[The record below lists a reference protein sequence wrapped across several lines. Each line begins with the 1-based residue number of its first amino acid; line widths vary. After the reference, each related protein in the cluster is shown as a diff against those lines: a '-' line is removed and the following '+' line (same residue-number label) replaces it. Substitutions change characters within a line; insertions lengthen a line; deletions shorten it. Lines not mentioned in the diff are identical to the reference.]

1 MSAAME
7 MLVFQDA
14 AGDYYVLPRQA
25 WEQARVPRNRRAEV
39 EKLLGKG
46 RPVQAV
52 SARKTVPLRDLG
64 AKGLRPE
71 DAKRVAAGAPS
82 VQPVGSFT
90 APSSLN
96 VAIGASTWGSK

>member
-1 MSAAME
+1 MSTAME

-25 WEQARVPRNRRAEV
+25 WEQARVPRNRRGEV

-46 RPVQAV
+46 RPVRTVPA
-52 SARKTVPLRDLG
+52 KKGVPLRDLG

-71 DAKRVAAGAPS
+71 HAKRVAAGAA
-82 VQPVGSFT
+82 VPVGSFT
-90 APSSLN
+90 ASSSLN
-96 VAIGASTWGSK
+96 LAINAGNWSK